1 MKMIFEGCK
10 TSINTEN
17 FLANAVFLSF
27 AECLRFVPL
36 FYNFLTTVQRSSGGA
51 FFFSHNLP
59 LLQYPIFI
67 VVVFTLAVIFLGTT
81 EGPTSQP
88 KKLLNKRVPTYKVN
102 SSQKSDVFFVSLQL
116 FRLAIAEIAC
126 IVDEAAILLQKSKC
140 FGQLKLTSLTSLFSS
155 FLCGNFKQFVGGLVG
170 RRFEWSHRYSPPI
183 FWELLTQGSNHFD
196 YLRQGVE
203 FR

>member
-27 AECLRFVPL
+27 VECLRFVPL

-51 FFFSHNLP
+51 FFFFFSYNLP

-67 VVVFTLAVIFLGTT
+67 VVVFTLAVIFW
-81 EGPTSQP
+81 ERRRDQPTKE

-116 FRLAIAEIAC
+116 FVLRL
-126 IVDEAAILLQKSKC
+126 QR
-140 FGQLKLTSLTSLFSS
+140 SL
-155 FLCGNFKQFVGGLVG
+155 V
-170 RRFEWSHRYSPPI
+170 
-183 FWELLTQGSNHFD
+183 LLTRLLFCCTNQNVSGS
-196 YLRQGVE
+196 
-203 FR
+203 